1 MNLKFKIKGLDCA
14 NCALELERVISKMEE
29 IESVS
34 INFMSERIIIV
45 TNEANKDEIM
55 KRVIKVVKKVEPDVT
70 LEEV

>member
-45 TNEANKDEIM
+45 TNESNKDEIM